1 MQKHEASLCHT
12 YDSLYSQSIIYS
24 ELLASSNRKEK
35 HTITLILF
43 QLCEQEIYYN
53 LNLQKITL
61 QYVWGYKQKTPQMWG
76 LIDFLF
82 NYETKLSQLYFLFEL
97 RLCTKFSFSVH
108 QQSFVNLLFYY
119 QKLQLQY
126 YWQSLLHNL

>member
-53 LNLQKITL
+53 LNLQIITL
-61 QYVWGYKQKTPQMWG
+61 QWVWA
-76 LIDFLF
+76 
-82 NYETKLSQLYFLFEL
+82 LY
-97 RLCTKFSFSVH
+97 SIMN
-108 QQSFVNLLFYY
+108 QLLFLVLIVVVLY
-119 QKLQLQY
+119 LIGRLTGEDVDEF
-126 YWQSLLHNL
+126 

>member
-12 YDSLYSQSIIYS
+12 CDSLYSQSIIYS

-53 LNLQKITL
+53 LNLQKITA
-61 QYVWGYKQKTPQMWG
+61 QCVRG
-76 LIDFLF
+76 LLIAPYLARFLVGLPF
-82 NYETKLSQLYFLFEL
+82 F
-97 RLCTKFSFSVH
+97 R
-108 QQSFVNLLFYY
+108 
-119 QKLQLQY
+119 
-126 YWQSLLHNL
+126 